1 MQRDRRGPWEPR
13 ARLDDRRSSRRAR
26 DGCSR
31 RDAAGPRTTSRV
43 RKYRLNLEFLMDTV
57 DADGKVV
64 SKEVIK
70 CGRKPPAPA

>member
-1 MQRDRRGPWEPR
+1 MTGVARGNR
-13 ARLDDRRSSRRAR
+13 ALDSMIGARLAGRGTDAR
-26 DGCSR
+26 G

-64 SKEVIK
+64 SKEVVK